1 MTFREWLL
9 TNPSTRNACDDA
21 LEWIGNRTFQESWD
35 ECPRPD
41 WMLWLCGR
49 MVGQPGWPTRQQI
62 VLVACDIARSV
73 IHLTRPEDRE
83 ICLAAIVAA
92 EEWANGIGTADAAYA
107 SARAAYA
114 AAYAVYAAAYAVY
127 ASARAAYA
135 AAYVADAAYV
145 AGAAYAAYVAD
156 AATYAARA
164 TKRSEICD
172 LIRARIDVSRV
183 TFPGNE

>member
-9 TNPSTRNACDDA
+9 TNPSTRNACDDV

-92 EEWANGIGTADAAYA
+92 EEWANGIGTADA
-107 SARAAYA
+107 
-114 AAYAVYAAAYAVY
+114 VY